1 MNKTETPP
9 EDFIRSIIRE
19 DISSGKHT
27 QITTR
32 FPPEPNG
39 YIHIGHATSVCLNFG
54 IAEENENSFC
64 NLRFDDT
71 NPSKENEEFVEATKN
86 DIKWLGFDYG
96 QKELYASD
104 YFEKLYEFA
113 LQLIRDGKAYVDS
126 LDAEEIRKYRG
137 TLTEPGEN
145 SPHRE
150 RTVQEN
156 LDLFSDMR
164 LGKYL
169 EGDHV
174 LRAKI
179 DMSSPNMNMRDP
191 VMYRII
197 TATHHQ
203 TGDKWPIYPMY
214 DFAHGLC
221 DSIEKITHSLCTME
235 YEDHRPLYEWFIN
248 ELKVFPSRQIEFGK
262 VLLSHTILSKRNLL
276 RLVEGKYVDGWD
288 DPRMP
293 TISGMRRLGYTPES
307 IRDFCKRVGTTRREN
322 VADIALLEHCLRED
336 LNNKAE
342 RKMAVLDPLK
352 VVIENY
358 PVNSE
363 EWLPAINNP
372 QDESAGSREIPFSRE
387 IFIERDDFMENPEKK
402 FFRLSPGREVRLR
415 YGYFIKCTEVI
426 NDPSTGEPIEIRCT
440 YDPETKGGASPDGRK
455 VKATIHWVS
464 ARHAIEGE
472 VRLYD
477 RLCTDPN
484 PEVSADSNLESVLN
498 PESLKIISNAKL
510 EPSLKGT
517 TSGQRFQFERLGYFC
532 SDTDNPVGEL
542 PVFNRTVTLRDTWK
556 KINTSNPRR

>member
-1 MNKTETPP
+1 MNKTETPS

-126 LDAEEIRKYRG
+126 LDAEQIRKYRG

-179 DMSSPNMNMRDP
+179 DMSSPNMKMRDP

-221 DSIEKITHSLCTME
+221 DSI
-235 YEDHRPLYEWFIN
+235 
-248 ELKVFPSRQIEFGK
+248 
-262 VLLSHTILSKRNLL
+262 
-276 RLVEGKYVDGWD
+276 
-288 DPRMP
+288 
-293 TISGMRRLGYTPES
+293 
-307 IRDFCKRVGTTRREN
+307 
-322 VADIALLEHCLRED
+322 
-336 LNNKAE
+336 
-342 RKMAVLDPLK
+342 
-352 VVIENY
+352 
-358 PVNSE
+358 
-363 EWLPAINNP
+363 
-372 QDESAGSREIPFSRE
+372 
-387 IFIERDDFMENPEKK
+387 
-402 FFRLSPGREVRLR
+402 
-415 YGYFIKCTEVI
+415 
-426 NDPSTGEPIEIRCT
+426 
-440 YDPETKGGASPDGRK
+440 
-455 VKATIHWVS
+455 
-464 ARHAIEGE
+464 
-472 VRLYD
+472 
-477 RLCTDPN
+477 
-484 PEVSADSNLESVLN
+484 
-498 PESLKIISNAKL
+498 
-510 EPSLKGT
+510 
-517 TSGQRFQFERLGYFC
+517 
-532 SDTDNPVGEL
+532 
-542 PVFNRTVTLRDTWK
+542 
-556 KINTSNPRR
+556 